1 MDTKGANTFPL
12 YNLPPELKIFQK
24 RSFSVLLYLS
34 LLDKIKVGGDSSLP
48 QHVLR
53 QKQKV
58 SSPTVLHSGLSF
70 VPRRMSL
77 LPRNG
82 ILPPYLVLM
91 IEFCLFSGIL
101 ILFY

>member
-24 RSFSVLLYLS
+24 RSFSVLLCLS

-53 QKQKV
+53 QKLKSQFSHRITELATLLGRIKKE
-58 SSPTVLHSGLSF
+58 GL
-70 VPRRMSL
+70 P
-77 LPRNG
+77 
-82 ILPPYLVLM
+82 
-91 IEFCLFSGIL
+91 
-101 ILFY
+101 